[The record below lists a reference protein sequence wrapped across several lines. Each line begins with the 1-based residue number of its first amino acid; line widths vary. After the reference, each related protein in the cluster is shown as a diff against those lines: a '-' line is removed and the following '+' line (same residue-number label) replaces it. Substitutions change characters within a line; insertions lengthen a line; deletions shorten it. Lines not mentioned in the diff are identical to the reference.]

1 MSDAKLLRARARIQA
16 VLNDLDIAGHVVL
29 HNKPGSIEVFSKLDP
44 TYSKLIGLPPLV
56 RIRSKLADYQ
66 GDAEAQRRD
75 LEATTNMVSSM
86 AQVLGQNAL
95 MLLELA
101 SLFDAKTGAEHT
113 ALRRDDDPPVEP
125 ER

>member
-16 VLNDLDIAGHVVL
+16 ILNDLDIAGHVVL

-75 LEATTNMVSSM
+75 LEATANMISGI
-86 AQVLGQNAL
+86 AQALGQNAL

-101 SLFDAKTGAEHT
+101 TLIDTKTGATHSDLVEDP
-113 ALRRDDDPPVEP
+113 RSDDDG
-125 ER
+125 RL